1 MYKKRILI
9 VDDEETILTILKN
22 SLMKVSPH
30 YDVVTV
36 SDGFSALD
44 QLLNDEFDLVI
55 TDYNMGPMDG
65 LELLEAVRY
74 AQPDAELILMTA
86 YGTHALEAE
95 VSRIP
100 VYGYLAKPLEVNT
113 FRQIVKEALG
123 EVALEQAK
131 IVILS
136 GEKHQEI
143 SHLLE
148 KLSRDIGARCIFLS
162 DAGGQLI
169 VQTGDMGNLPVE
181 NIASLLGGGIATL
194 VETGRALDGDT
205 DAINLAY
212 HEGKNEYL
220 YGINIGYQ
228 FLLTLIIN
236 RGPYSSRLGSVW
248 YHAQQAAVILRH
260 QLAEAEHVSPR
271 DVFEQSLGQA
281 FDTELDKLFFEPDL

>member
-1 MYKKRILI
+1 MHKKRILI

-22 SLMKVSPH
+22 SLLKVSPH
-30 YDVVTV
+30 YEVVTV

-44 QLLNDEFDLVI
+44 QLLEDAFDLVI

-65 LELLEAVRY
+65 LELMEAVRY

-95 VSRIP
+95 VKRLPI
-100 VYGYLAKPLEVNT
+100 YGYLAKPLEINT

-123 EVALEQAK
+123 EVEQAR

-136 GEKHQEI
+136 GEKHQQI
-143 SHLLE
+143 SLLLE
-148 KLSRDIGARCIFLS
+148 KLSREVGARCIFLS

-169 VQTGDMGNLPVE
+169 VQTGDRGSLPVE
-181 NIASLLGGGIATL
+181 NIASLLGGGMATL
-194 VETGRALDGDT
+194 LETGRALDGDT

-220 YGINIGYQ
+220 YGVNIGYQ

-248 YHAQQAAVILRH
+248 YHAQQAAVMLRH
-260 QLAEAEHVSPR
+260 QLAEAEHVSPH

-281 FDTELDKLFFEPDL
+281 FDTELDKLFFLFYL